1 MTANRRLV
9 LFAHRGRQGSFG
21 AKPEAHTPSTG
32 SPLCADFGPSREQ
45 HRGAGTGDR
54 SGDAA
59 GGANQQ
65 PFARNENAI
74 EGAPHIGILGRRLT
88 PENATLLDEDVLA
101 IV

>member
-1 MTANRRLV
+1 MHLERARNSAARFDLDLRI
-9 LFAHRGRQGSFG
+9 
-21 AKPEAHTPSTG
+21 
-32 SPLCADFGPSREQ
+32 
-45 HRGAGTGDR
+45 GDR